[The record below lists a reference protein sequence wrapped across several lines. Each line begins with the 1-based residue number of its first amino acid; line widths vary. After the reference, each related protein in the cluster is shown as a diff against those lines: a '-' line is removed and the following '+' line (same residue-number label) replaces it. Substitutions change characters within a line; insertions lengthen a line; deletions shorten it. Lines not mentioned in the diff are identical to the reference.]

1 MPTYKAGNKSDM
13 ERFKRDL
20 KNTLM
25 KKTKQVALNKEYD
38 IDCPF
43 CHQTITIS
51 AGKHLCPKCH
61 QEITL
66 ELDFNF

>member
-43 CHQTITIS
+43 CHQT
-51 AGKHLCPKCH
+51 KCH